1 MALVKRGGSTTTAR
15 IVLKLS
21 DHEHVRDNAMGHGY
35 IVHPKCTIP
44 GVGRV
49 SGTCSF

>member
-21 DHEHVRDNAMGHGY
+21 DHEHVRDNAMGTV
-35 IVHPKCTIP
+35 I
-44 GVGRV
+44 
-49 SGTCSF
+49 SFIQSALSQVWDV